1 MRDGMTGPTENGTR
15 GHEDQQLAHVTPL
28 KILAGVWA
36 GLMVLT
42 IITVAVTRVDLGGAN
57 LWIALAIAT
66 VKAGLVAL
74 FFMHLRYGGPFNS
87 VVFISALLFV
97 ALFVGIALIDTKE
110 YQPEMIPDYAPEME
124 RR

>member
-1 MRDGMTGPTENGTR
+1 MRNGMTSPTGSGER
-15 GHEDQQLAHVTPL
+15 GHEGPRLAHVTPV

-42 IITVAVTRVDLGGAN
+42 ILTVAATRVDLGGAN

-74 FFMHLRYGGPFNS
+74 YFMHLRYDKPFNS
-87 VVFISALLFV
+87 VVFLAALLFV
-97 ALFVGIALIDTKE
+97 ALFVAIALVDTKE